1 MAMFHIAM
9 RTTKTANLLILAVI
23 TCQFASAQKERRT
36 FDSMQASLK
45 PHKIVTYKTVGERE
59 LTLHIFQ
66 AEGFRTSD
74 SRPAFVAIHGGGWVG
89 GTPQRF
95 YPYAN
100 ALVDKGYVGFSVEY
114 SLFDAKKGITVFDC
128 VKDGRA
134 AIRYIRT
141 HAKELGIDPNR
152 IAVSG
157 GSAGGHVAAGTALFD
172 GIDHADDDLSVSCR
186 PDALILL
193 FPVIDTSAKGYG
205 MNRIGE
211 KWAEISPVDRVKAGA
226 SPTLVFHG
234 DADKTTPYAGSKLF
248 TDKMKEAGNVCELV
262 THPGGG
268 HGHINS
274 DMKLFD
280 DAMLRIAAFLTANM
294 VGGAEK

>member
-1 MAMFHIAM
+1 MTM
-9 RTTKTANLLILAVI
+9 KTFKAAALFTLLAISCH
-23 TCQFASAQKERRT
+23 TASAQDKKRS
-36 FDSMQASLK
+36 FDSMQAALK
-45 PHKIVTYKTVGERE
+45 PDKILTYKKIGDRE
-59 LTLHIFQ
+59 LTLHFFLP
-66 AEGFRTSD
+66 EGFKASD

-100 ALVDKGYVGFSVEY
+100 ALVEKGYVGISVEY
-114 SLFDAKKGITVFDC
+114 RLFDAKKGITVFDC

-134 AIRYIRT
+134 AVRYIRAN
-141 HAKELGIDPNR
+141 AKGLGIDPKR

-172 GIDHADDDLSVSCR
+172 GVDHADEDLSVSCR

-205 MNRIGE
+205 MKKIGE
-211 KWAEISPVDRVKAGA
+211 KWAEISPVDQVKAGA
-226 SPTLVFHG
+226 PPTLVFHG

-248 TDKMKEAGNVCELV
+248 TEKMKEDGNICELV
-262 THPGGG
+262 TNPGGG
-268 HGHINS
+268 HGHINN

-280 DAMLRIAAFLTANM
+280 DAIRRTEAFLAAHLD
-294 VGGAEK
+294 GGEEK